1 VGRGERESSGAFEQ
15 FTYYK
20 NIWDGAMSVSFRLFP
35 EACIEKIVERAIEEG
50 KLFELLFTEKGRQL
64 WKGWREDQ
72 IRALVMQKL
81 SIKFE
86 KKKKQRRWQR

>member
-1 VGRGERESSGAFEQ
+1 
-15 FTYYK
+15 
-20 NIWDGAMSVSFRLFP
+20 MSISFRLFP

-50 KLFELLFTEKGRQL
+50 KLFELLFTEQGRQL

-81 SIKFE
+81 SRRFE
-86 KKKKQRRWQR
+86 EGKKRRRCKNGEGLS

>member
-1 VGRGERESSGAFEQ
+1 
-15 FTYYK
+15 
-20 NIWDGAMSVSFRLFP
+20 MSVSFRLFP

-50 KLFELLFTEKGRQL
+50 KLFELLFTEEGRQL

-81 SIKFE
+81 KVNFE
-86 KKKKQRRWQR
+86 KEKKRRRCKNGKKRTVVES